1 MVLMTD
7 SRPLSRGGKYHTVGG
22 WVRTLFDRLPVGGGR
37 MCKAEVVDFVR
48 RWAADGFVRQ
58 WVVGSTVISQSNQ
71 PMKIAY

>member
-1 MVLMTD
+1 
-7 SRPLSRGGKYHTVGG
+7 
-22 WVRTLFDRLPVGGGR
+22 